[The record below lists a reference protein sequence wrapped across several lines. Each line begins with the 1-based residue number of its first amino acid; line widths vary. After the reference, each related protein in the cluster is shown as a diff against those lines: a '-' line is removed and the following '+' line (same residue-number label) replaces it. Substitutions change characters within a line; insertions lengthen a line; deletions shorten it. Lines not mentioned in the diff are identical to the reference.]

1 MDFLKLTKN
10 FKNCSCQKNHAC
22 NIQAVEIGAGALN
35 KLPVLCQAYNNIL
48 VVFDTNTYRICGET
62 VIKLLTPKAV
72 TVKILQAQEKVVI
85 PNEEK
90 LEEIAGEVSS
100 ITDLII
106 GVGSGVINDLCKKVS
121 FDNNLPYYIIA
132 TAPSMDGYASVGSA
146 LILKGM
152 KVTLNARPPL
162 AIIADTK
169 ILKDAPLEMIKAG
182 YGDIIGKFSCLN
194 DWALSHFI
202 NGEYFCK
209 KIYGSTYKCA
219 KKIKRLGAKIKNRN
233 EKAIGTLMETLVL
246 VGVFMSFVGSS
257 RPASGSEHH
266 LSHYFEITGILNGTE
281 YFAHGIDVIYS
292 SAFLAKIREKMLLSA
307 PKKTAFHQEEYEK
320 EINRIYTKSAS
331 EVLNL
336 QQKLGWYRKDDSEFV
351 YKNWNKIKKILSKAP
366 NFSEFNKM
374 IDSVGLNYQEF
385 INIYPE
391 QKLNDAILYAKDLK
405 DRYTF
410 LWLYYAYFRNGQ
422 A

>member
-1 MDFLKLTKN
+1 
-10 FKNCSCQKNHAC
+10 
-22 NIQAVEIGAGALN
+22 
-35 KLPVLCQAYNNIL
+35 
-48 VVFDTNTYRICGET
+48 
-62 VIKLLTPKAV
+62 
-72 TVKILQAQEKVVI
+72 
-85 PNEEK
+85 
-90 LEEIAGEVSS
+90 
-100 ITDLII
+100 
-106 GVGSGVINDLCKKVS
+106 
-121 FDNNLPYYIIA
+121 
-132 TAPSMDGYASVGSA
+132 
-146 LILKGM
+146 
-152 KVTLNARPPL
+152 
-162 AIIADTK
+162 
-169 ILKDAPLEMIKAG
+169 
-182 YGDIIGKFSCLN
+182 
-194 DWALSHFI
+194 
-202 NGEYFCK
+202 
-209 KIYGSTYKCA
+209 
-219 KKIKRLGAKIKNRN
+219 
-233 EKAIGTLMETLVL
+233 METLVL

-266 LSHYFEITGILNGTE
+266 LSHYFEITGILNGTK

-292 SAFLAKIREKMLLSA
+292 SAFLAKIREEMLLSA

-366 NFSEFNKM
+366 SFSEFNKM